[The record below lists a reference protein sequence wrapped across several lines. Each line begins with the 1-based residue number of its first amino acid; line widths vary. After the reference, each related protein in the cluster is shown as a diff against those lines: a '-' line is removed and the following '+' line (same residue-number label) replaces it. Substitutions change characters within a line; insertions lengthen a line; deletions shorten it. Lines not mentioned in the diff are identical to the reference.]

1 MKTGYWHGE
10 NATILNEDEESV
22 CILIGDYSPSELE
35 RIIEGLDNEDP
46 DISDEYADCV
56 LLATR
61 EEWEEQQN

>member
-22 CILIGDYSPSELE
+22 YILVGDYSPSELE
-35 RIIEGLDNEDP
+35 RIKEGLDNEDP
-46 DISDEYADCV
+46 EVCDEYADYA
-56 LLATR
+56 LLVTR